1 MTARLILSFLG
12 FMILGWSYPE
22 PAFAYI
28 PHWDPKEGF
37 FVRQFSYLFFLVAM
51 LFFFYELK
59 QEKLHQKPGFRSL
72 ALASGFFALWNL
84 DCFVGQFVAL
94 NLGDLVATGPAGI
107 FSQKLVMSDPGVWVY
122 YLTKMDHLLL
132 VPAFL
137 FLYFGIRALAGNK
150 I

>member
-1 MTARLILSFLG
+1 MTARLILSLLG

-22 PAFAYI
+22 SAFAYI
-28 PHWDPKEGF
+28 PHWDPQEGF
-37 FVRQFSYLFFLVAM
+37 FIRQFSYLFFLFAM

-59 QEKLHQKPGFRSL
+59 AENLHQKPGFRFL

-94 NLGDLVATGPAGI
+94 NLGDPVVTGSAGI
-107 FSQKLVMSDPGVWVY
+107 FSQKLVMTNPEVWVY
-122 YLTKMDHLLL
+122 YLTKLDHLLL

-137 FLYFGIRALAGNK
+137 FLYFGIRALAGSR